1 MEIVEIIAAI
11 IGALG
16 GFEAIKY
23 FINRKSNAR
32 KADAEADSAEFDAL
46 REYNEYLQKTLT
58 EKEQR
63 FTEQTDRLRRIQDE
77 HFSLMREKAQ
87 VELELQKYRCV
98 VAKCPKR
105 EPQNGY

>member
-46 REYNEYLQKTLT
+46 REYN
-58 EKEQR
+58 
-63 FTEQTDRLRRIQDE
+63 
-77 HFSLMREKAQ
+77 
-87 VELELQKYRCV
+87 
-98 VAKCPKR
+98 
-105 EPQNGY
+105 

>member
-63 FTEQTDRLRRIQDE
+63 FTEQTDRLCRIQDE

>member
-63 FTEQTDRLRRIQDE
+63 FTEQTGRLRRIQDE